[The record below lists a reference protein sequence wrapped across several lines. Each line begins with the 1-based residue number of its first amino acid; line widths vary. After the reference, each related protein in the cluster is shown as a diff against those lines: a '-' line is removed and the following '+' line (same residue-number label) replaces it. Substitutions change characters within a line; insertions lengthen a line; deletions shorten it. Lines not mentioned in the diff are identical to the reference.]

1 MRLVLWIVGFST
13 LILMI
18 WVIWGGHW
26 AEWSDARAVGAAL
39 QSYGT
44 SAGLAG
50 CVLLLLDLVLPVP
63 GTVVMSA
70 LGFLYGTM
78 LGALWGFVGSFL
90 AGMCGY
96 GCGRLFTERAA
107 VRFLGEKDYQR
118 GKTMVA
124 HSGGWVIALS
134 RAVPILPE
142 ALAVTAG
149 MLRMPLRAFA
159 LALACGSLPM
169 ALLFS
174 WIGATGH
181 DRPVLTMILSFVV
194 PAVLWTAASR
204 MQRRND

>member
-1 MRLVLWIVGFST
+1 
-13 LILMI
+13 MI

-26 AEWSDARAVGAAL
+26 AEWSDVRTVGAAL
-39 QSYGT
+39 QGYGT

-50 CVLLLLDLVLPVP
+50 CALLLMDLVLPVP

-70 LGFLYGTM
+70 LGFLYGTFI
-78 LGALWGFVGSFL
+78 GAMWGFLGSFL
-90 AGMCGY
+90 AGLCGY
-96 GCGRLFTERAA
+96 GCGRLFTEKAA

-118 GKTMVA
+118 GKAMVA
-124 HSGGWVIALS
+124 RGGGWVIALS

-149 MLRMPLRAFA
+149 MLRMPLASFA

-181 DRPVLTMILSFVV
+181 DRPVLTMVLSFAV